1 MKTRH
6 IALLGFTA
14 SSFLAMTIA
23 GCSASEAT
31 PTKKTTKDGGTT
43 TAGAGGSTGTTTSGA
58 SGSTTTVGAGGTGSM
73 DPMTGAG
80 GSMPADCTKP
90 DMTTKAQIA
99 ADPAILADFEGDAP
113 GAVMNVAPG
122 GGWYSYTDTEV
133 GGAGTAMFTPAPG
146 AFVVETPGANGM
158 GSALHV
164 VGTGFAGGVASATV
178 WGAGVGV
185 ALGGASTGGIA
196 GAVNPPVM
204 PTDLSAF
211 KGVTFMAKSS
221 MMSDVVVQMG
231 NPSTDP
237 SYCTCQA
244 ASLCYT
250 GHSKAVTAL
259 TATWTKYTVLFTD
272 LAQPTYVMAPVPFD
286 PTAVLTIN
294 FASNGPVA
302 MFDYWIDDITFIK

>member
-1 MKTRH
+1 M
-6 IALLGFTA
+6 
-14 SSFLAMTIA
+14 
-23 GCSASEAT
+23 EA
-31 PTKKTTKDGGTT
+31 
-43 TAGAGGSTGTTTSGA
+43 
-58 SGSTTTVGAGGTGSM
+58 
-73 DPMTGAG
+73 
-80 GSMPADCTKP
+80 
-90 DMTTKAQIA
+90 
-99 ADPAILADFEGDAP
+99 
-113 GAVMNVAPG
+113 
-122 GGWYSYTDTEV
+122 
-133 GGAGTAMFTPAPG
+133 
-146 AFVVETPGANGM
+146 

-185 ALGGASTGGIA
+185 ALGGASTGGLA

-211 KGVTFMAKSS
+211 KGLTFMAKSS
-221 MMSDVVVQMG
+221 MMSDVVVQIG

-250 GHSKAVTAL
+250 GHSKAVTAI
-259 TATWTKYTVLFTD
+259 AADWTKYTVLFSE

-286 PTAVLTIN
+286 PTAALTIN

>member
-6 IALLGFTA
+6 IAFLGFTA
-14 SSFLAMTIA
+14 LGVLAFLLA
-23 GCSASEAT
+23 GCSADTATKAT
-31 PTKKTTKDGGTT
+31 PKKDGGASTTSAGAGGASGTT
-43 TAGAGGSTGTTTSGA
+43 TAGAGGDSMTTGTPG
-58 SGSTTTVGAGGTGSM
+58 VGGMNPT
-73 DPMTGAG
+73 TGAG
-80 GSMPADCTKP
+80 GGPVDCTPP
-90 DMTTKAQIA
+90 DTTTKAAIA
-99 ADPAILADFEGDAP
+99 VDPAVLADFEGDAP

-122 GGWYSYTDTEV
+122 GGWYSYTDSEV
-133 GGAGTAMFTPAPG
+133 GAGLPAMFTPAPG
-146 AFVVETPGANGM
+146 AFVVEAGGANGT

-164 VGTGFAGGVASATV
+164 VGSGFAGGVASATV

-185 ALGGASTGGIA
+185 ALGGAGTGGIA
-196 GAVNPPVM
+196 GAANPPVM

-211 KGVTFMAKSS
+211 KGLTFMAKSS
-221 MMSDVVVQMG
+221 MMSDVVVQFG

-250 GHSKAVTAL
+250 GHAKAVTAL

-272 LAQPTYVMAPVPFD
+272 LTQPTYVMAPVPFD
-286 PTAVLTIN
+286 PASVLTIN

-302 MFDYWIDDITFIK
+302 MFDYWIDDITFTK